1 MIVLVVVLGIVI
13 EPGETEDED
22 DDDNALSPCFR

>member
-22 DDDNALSPCFR
+22 DDNALSPCFR